1 MGAITPEI
9 LLGIEDRMSI
19 LIEEGA
25 AMRSRN
31 LWWGQVAKERTSTGR
46 RDFLM
51 WVVATAM
58 IRDLGKSAG
67 NLSYSDLQAIY
78 TEIENKFAGEGFKVT
93 KAQLTDTD
101 GGGIDLAAS
110 WAKQIGAY
118 AAYWPQK
125 QVAHVLKNGHTL
137 ALYPAYDGK
146 ALFAADH
153 PVDPTN
159 PSGSTFANIF
169 TGAASGS
176 YPGACPI
183 DDAVTTDVALANLG
197 KIFGYIAGIL
207 MPNGE
212 DPRGLRPVKILCGP
226 RMFPRVSQLTNA
238 KILAQAA
245 ATGGG
250 GADVE
255 ALITALGYGQPVQV
269 DELAGF
275 ESDTTFFVVAEGVM
289 PTELG
294 PIVYQN
300 REAFSV
306 DFYGPQTDAQ
316 LGRMQEFEW
325 QTHGRNVAS
334 AGHPFEIFKC
344 KGS

>member
-1 MGAITPEI
+1 
-9 LLGIEDRMSI
+9 MSI
-19 LIEEGA
+19 LAEEGA

-31 LWWGQVAKERTSTGR
+31 LWWPLVAKERTSTGR
-46 RDFLM
+46 KEFLM
-51 WVVATAM
+51 WVIASAM

-67 NLSYSDLQAIY
+67 NLSYSDLAATY
-78 TEIENKFAGEGFKVT
+78 TEIENKFAGEGFRLT
-93 KAQLTDTD
+93 KAELEDHD
-101 GGGIDLAAS
+101 GGGLDLARAWS
-110 WAKQIGAY
+110 SQIGAY

-125 QVAHVLKNGHTL
+125 QVAHVLKNGHTA
-137 ALYPAYDGK
+137 ALYTGYDGK

-153 PVDPTN
+153 PVN
-159 PSGSTFANIF
+159 PLNAAYGTFQNIF

-183 DDAVTTDVALANLG
+183 QDGVVLETALTNLG
-197 KIFGYIAGIL
+197 KIFGYIAGIM

-226 RMFPRVSQLTNA
+226 TMFPRVAQLTNA
-238 KILAQAA
+238 KFLAQAA
-245 ATGGG
+245 SSGGG
-250 GADVE
+250 TGDVE
-255 ALITALGYGQPVQV
+255 ALIASLGYGMPIMV

-275 ESDTTFFVVAEGVM
+275 ESDTTFFVIAEGPTG

-300 REAFSV
+300 REPFRMNS
-306 DFYGPQTDAQ
+306 YGPMQEAD
-316 LGRMQEFEW
+316 LGRKDEFEW
-325 QTHGRNVAS
+325 QMRGRNAVA

-344 KGS
+344 KAT